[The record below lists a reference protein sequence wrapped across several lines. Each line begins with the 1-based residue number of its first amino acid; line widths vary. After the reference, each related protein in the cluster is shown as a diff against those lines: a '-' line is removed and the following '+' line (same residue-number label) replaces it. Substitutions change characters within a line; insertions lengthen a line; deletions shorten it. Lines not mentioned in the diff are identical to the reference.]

1 MYKKEI
7 FRKLDNKYNSNLY
20 NGLLGFLMNLCHKD
34 LENFK
39 NKKNH
44 FDKIL
49 EIGAGSA
56 PHYKYIKYTYDKYHI
71 AETSEYATNFYKE
84 NKKIKILK
92 YDGKKLPYPDDTFD
106 RIIISHCLEHILSP
120 EELIFEMM
128 KKLKKEVYSQYLYLL
143 TLVFFGALDVCL

>member
-44 FDKIL
+44 FDK
-49 EIGAGSA
+49 
-56 PHYKYIKYTYDKYHI
+56 
-71 AETSEYATNFYKE
+71 
-84 NKKIKILK
+84 
-92 YDGKKLPYPDDTFD
+92 
-106 RIIISHCLEHILSP
+106 
-120 EELIFEMM
+120 
-128 KKLKKEVYSQYLYLL
+128 
-143 TLVFFGALDVCL
+143 